1 MKTNKKVW
9 IKPVVEVQMFAP
21 QDCVAACSPITD
33 ARYLDF
39 GGNNKAQ
46 LNNGKFDQG
55 EEINS
60 DGYVN
65 GRNIEGIYRNVD
77 SYRSKPWNSD
87 IYSNKGYTYPVVE
100 IRSETDSW
108 WIISW
113 TNYRAYN
120 ATS

>member
-1 MKTNKKVW
+1 MESVKRAWVS
-9 IKPVVEVQMFAP
+9 PVTGVQVFVP

-46 LNNGKFDQG
+46 PNNGRFDLG
-55 EEINS
+55 EEISNE
-60 DGYVN
+60 GYVN

-77 SYRSKPWNSD
+77 SYGSKPWNSD
-87 IYSNKGYTYPVVE
+87 EYSNKGYTYSVVE
-100 IRSETDSW
+100 IRSESDSW
-108 WIISW
+108 WIFSW